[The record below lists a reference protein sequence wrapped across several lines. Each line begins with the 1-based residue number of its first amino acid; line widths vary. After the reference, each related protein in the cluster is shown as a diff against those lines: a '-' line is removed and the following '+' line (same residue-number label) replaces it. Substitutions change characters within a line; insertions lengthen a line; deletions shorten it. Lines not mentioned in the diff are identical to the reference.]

1 MLRCGSGGCGGLRFS
16 IRRVRRHRR
25 AVQGR
30 EPPER
35 ALQLVL
41 GQPGRALVPEPA
53 ELVPAVPE
61 RAALGPARQEQPG
74 LRVPALGP
82 LPERRHQTVLPL
94 VRSSP

>member
-1 MLRCGSGGCGGLRFS
+1 MGCGSGGCGGLRFS

-25 AVQGR
+25 AIQGQ

-35 ALQLVL
+35 VLQLVP
-41 GQPGRALVPEPA
+41 GQPGQALVPEPA
-53 ELVPAVPE
+53 ELVLAVQEPAGLVPV
-61 RAALGPARQEQPG
+61 LQEQLG

-82 LPERRHQTVLPL
+82 VPERRHQTVPPL

>member
-35 ALQLVL
+35 VLQLVP
-41 GQPGRALVPEPA
+41 GQPGRVLVPEPA
-53 ELVPAVPE
+53 ELVPAGPE
-61 RAALGPARQEQPG
+61 LAALGPVRQEQPG
-74 LRVPALGP
+74 LRVPALEP
-82 LPERRHQTVLPL
+82 LPERRHQTVPPL

>member
-1 MLRCGSGGCGGLRFS
+1 MLRCGSGGCSGLRFS

-35 ALQLVL
+35 VLQLVP
-41 GQPGRALVPEPA
+41 GQPGQALVPEPA
-53 ELVPAVPE
+53 ELVPAGPE
-61 RAALGPARQEQPG
+61 LAALGPVRQEQPG
-74 LRVPALGP
+74 LRVPALEP
-82 LPERRHQTVLPL
+82 LPERRHQTVPPL

>member
-1 MLRCGSGGCGGLRFS
+1 MGCGSGGCGGLRFS

-35 ALQLVL
+35 ALQLAP

-53 ELVPAVPE
+53 ELGPAVPE
-61 RAALGPARQEQPG
+61 PVELGPVLQEQPG
-74 LRVPALGP
+74 LRVPALEP
-82 LPERRHQTVLPL
+82 LPERRHQTVPPL